1 MEDCKNLLYND
12 PEKLKGKEEC
22 FLSEDHY
29 FRGSIALTYSSTRKR
44 IGDYVTFQAPR
55 VLYILGIDDTTEKI
69 FTRGVPIIPRTMS
82 EKLSEKELRKMMG
95 FTHHRWEV
103 DTIKSMQTIR
113 LQGDLAMRVE
123 KAFSSLEKLFNYLSY
138 YKDFG
143 NHFIRRG
150 LWEEFI
156 RIKLS
161 GDENIEKAQRLFRVR
176 EEIDQIMRRSIAQIR
191 LKKASQ
197 TKFDELNKI
206 KKEINSKIKEILG
219 LSRIPT
225 NVESLYYPK
234 LSAMVE
240 DFKKFVIEKEERLKL
255 SYGHYSS
262 PHLVQVTGVLVPPDN
277 RFMVINN
284 PFIILL
290 REQDI
295 IVTHKEHGITTFK
308 VSKPAIVQFGTL
320 DDFANTA
327 FWIDDFPF

>member
-69 FTRGVPIIPRTMS
+69 FVRGVPIIPRTMS
-82 EKLSEKELRKMMG
+82 ERLSEKELRKMMG

-113 LQGDLAMRVE
+113 LQGDLTMRVE
-123 KAFSSLEKLFNYLSY
+123 KAFSSLEKLFNYLTY
-138 YKDFG
+138 YKGFG
-143 NHFIRRG
+143 THFIRRG

-156 RIKLS
+156 RVKLS

-176 EEIDQIMRRSIAQIR
+176 EEIDQIIRRSIAQIR
-191 LKKASQ
+191 LNKTSQ
-197 TKFDELNKI
+197 TKIDELKKI
-206 KKEINSKIKEILG
+206 RKEINSKIREILG
-219 LSRIPT
+219 LSKIPSS
-225 NVESLYYPK
+225 VEGLYYPK
-234 LSAMVE
+234 LSTMVE
-240 DFKKFVIEKEERLKL
+240 DFKRFIIEKEEKLKL

-262 PHLVQVTGVLVPPDN
+262 PHLVQVVGVLVPTSD
-277 RFMVINN
+277 RFMAINN
-284 PFIILL
+284 PFIIIL

-295 IVTHKEHGITTFK
+295 VITHKEHGITTFR
-308 VSKPAIVQFGTL
+308 VNKPAIVQFGIL

-327 FWIDDFPF
+327 LWIDDFAF